1 MTRFPRLFALLTGS
15 LDEQRREAL
24 ERLSEAQRRGCT
36 QDQHRARRA
45 ATMATADVLRMEL
58 GR

>member
-1 MTRFPRLFALLTGS
+1 MTRFPRLHALLTGS

-45 ATMATADVLRMEL
+45 ACKATAEVLALEL